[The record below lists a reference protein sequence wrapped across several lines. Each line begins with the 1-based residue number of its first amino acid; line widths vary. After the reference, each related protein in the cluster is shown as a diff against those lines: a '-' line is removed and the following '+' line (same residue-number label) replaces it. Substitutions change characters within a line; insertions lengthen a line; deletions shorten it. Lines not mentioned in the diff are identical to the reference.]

1 MSLQNQ
7 ELSSQG
13 SRRLTLTMLAAREQA
28 DRFEGLPRGMGKP
41 FRFLAAF
48 QQAAP
53 YLGLPPQAFAWLSFL
68 VQSTQAQ
75 DWEEG
80 SRPIAWPAAARQ
92 GEFLALEP
100 TAVKTL
106 NRQLAEAGIVVMR
119 DSPTGKRYGRR
130 DPVTK
135 QIIEA
140 YGFDLSP
147 LAFRTDEFIRI
158 AAEAKAER
166 ERTGQMKR
174 RATCARRAI
183 AQIGETL
190 TRQGPLPPEW
200 PRLAAETAELVAAIR
215 KARTSDD
222 LALIAQSLESRKTQ
236 AETWAKEASCP
247 VENDPTGSPERPH
260 TISTSLSLY
269 PSDTVIASEK
279 SSRGEI
285 ASEASGIVSQVKGNR
300 AGRDE
305 TSCDFDAPA
314 KVHPGELLQL
324 APRLAEH
331 VAQDYPDWADI
342 VNAAGGGLRNEL
354 GVSQTLWGE
363 ACLAVGRPMAALAL
377 AIVSTKPREHFT
389 RGAGGYFAAMVKRAK
404 TGGAARRGIDAERFA
419 QSPNGAPKGALFAVG
434 CSRRHFPA
442 YRHARRHQGA
452 FAA

>member
-1 MSLQNQ
+1 MPLEHPNISA
-7 ELSSQG
+7 QG

-28 DRFEGLPRGMGKP
+28 DRFDGLPRGMGKP

-53 YLGLPPQAFAWLSFL
+53 YLGLPPHAFAWVSFL

-80 SRPIAWPAAARQ
+80 SRPIAWPSAARQ
-92 GEFLALEP
+92 REFLALEP

-130 DPVTK
+130 DH
-135 QIIEA
+135 QGRIIEA

-147 LAFRTDEFIRI
+147 LAYRYDEFVRI

-166 ERTGQMKR
+166 ERMGQLKR

-190 TRQGPLPPEW
+190 SRQGTLPPAW
-200 PRLAAETAELVAAIR
+200 PQLAAETAELVAAIR
-215 KARTSDD
+215 TARSPDD

-236 AETWAKEASCP
+236 AEAWAKEARRP
-247 VENDPTGSPERPH
+247 VENDPTASPERPH
-260 TISTSLSLY
+260 NISTNPYFY
-269 PSDTVIASEK
+269 PSDTVIASEEG
-279 SSRGEI
+279 SRGEI
-285 ASEASGIVSQVKGNR
+285 APQAPKLDAQEQRAKAQKEPLSEFA
-300 AGRDE
+300 
-305 TSCDFDAPA
+305 APA

-331 VAQDYPDWADI
+331 VPQAFPDWADI
-342 VNAAGGGLRNEL
+342 VSAASEGLRHEL
-354 GVSQTLWGE
+354 GVSQALWGE
-363 ACLAVGRPMAALAL
+363 ACLGVGRPLAAVAL
-377 AIVSTKPREHFT
+377 AIVSTKPPAHFT
-389 RGAGGYFAAMVKRAK
+389 RGAGGYFAAMIKRAK
-404 TGGAARRGIDAERFA
+404 TGELHLDRSLWKLRRDRLDGIES
-419 QSPNGAPKGALFAVG
+419 QSRSGGTWN
-434 CSRRHFPA
+434 
-442 YRHARRHQGA
+442 
-452 FAA
+452 